1 MNRVVGKVIAAC
13 SADPLLGAI
22 RLQPQSHPN
31 ISQADRAAFIRGGAA
46 ISVCSL
52 ITVII
57 GAL

>member
-1 MNRVVGKVIAAC
+1 MNRVVGKVIAVC

-22 RLQPQSHPN
+22 RMQPHYQPH